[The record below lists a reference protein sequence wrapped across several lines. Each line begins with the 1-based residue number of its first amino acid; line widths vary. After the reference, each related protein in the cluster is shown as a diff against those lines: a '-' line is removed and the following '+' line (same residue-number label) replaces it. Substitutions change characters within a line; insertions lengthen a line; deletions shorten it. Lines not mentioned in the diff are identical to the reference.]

1 MSRVPE
7 VRSNLTAKSTK
18 AYAKVAKYLIS
29 IGFLLFFA
37 GFQSA
42 FRSNGFGKIACS
54 FNNKHHKLPDKPIET
69 KSKYFFMLFY

>member
-7 VRSNLTAKSTK
+7 VRSNLTVKSTK

-37 GFQSA
+37 SFLST
-42 FRSNGFGKIACS
+42 FR
-54 FNNKHHKLPDKPIET
+54 
-69 KSKYFFMLFY
+69 